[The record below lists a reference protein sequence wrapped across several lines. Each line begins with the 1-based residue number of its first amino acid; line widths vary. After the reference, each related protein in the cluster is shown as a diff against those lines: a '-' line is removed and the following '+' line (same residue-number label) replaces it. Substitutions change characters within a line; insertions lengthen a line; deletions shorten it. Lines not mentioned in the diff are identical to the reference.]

1 MLHRGIKQCSP
12 TSSSSTTFHM
22 QRAYY
27 SWIAQESQ
35 WFTILLEMINPSNIE
50 NVMADLTVE
59 L

>member
-1 MLHRGIKQCSP
+1 
-12 TSSSSTTFHM
+12 M